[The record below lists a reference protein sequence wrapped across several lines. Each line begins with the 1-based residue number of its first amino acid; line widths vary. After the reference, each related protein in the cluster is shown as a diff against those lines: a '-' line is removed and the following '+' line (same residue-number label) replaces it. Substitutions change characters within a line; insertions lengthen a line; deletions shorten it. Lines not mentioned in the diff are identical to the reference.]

1 MVNIN
6 SIHKIRYWLIIL
18 FFVALPFERIFT
30 FEFASYTIKLSY
42 IFGIILLLYFLCQVI
57 SKKINISLYKEELYL
72 LLFAL
77 LAVLS
82 TLWSIDWPRSLVVS
96 LMILLSVLIFYAL
109 RRLVDPDLRQKLFSL
124 IIVIGFL
131 VSLFAL
137 WQFFI
142 DKTSLSQFSY
152 LREQYKSAVFGFP
165 RVQSTFLEP
174 LYLANFLLIPIFL
187 GIYFEISNFSTRIYQ
202 ISRHSFPP
210 KAESACD
217 RRNLASSRLFAIRL
231 FLLVTATAFF
241 LTLSRGAYLAL
252 AISLVLFF
260 GMMLFTRTNVSKLIK
275 PLLILILSF
284 GIAVLCILSVGGT
297 SGLKK
302 YFGHAAVNDIT
313 TGESVIDRKDT
324 MSIAISQFYHHPFGI
339 GAGAFGALPEFKGD
353 IPLQGYQ
360 TVNNL
365 YLEILVEEGFLGIIL
380 FILFLVYYLVN
391 LAREGV
397 KNKLFLIMS
406 LSLISALLIQYLFFS
421 TLYIMYVWVI
431 LAMLS
436 PKLAQNHKS

>member
-1 MVNIN
+1 MVNLN
-6 SIHKIRYWLIIL
+6 PTNKIKYWLIIL
-18 FFVALPFERIFT
+18 FFLALPFERIFT
-30 FEFASYTIKLSY
+30 FEFAGYTIKLSY
-42 IFGIILLLYFLCQVI
+42 IFGLILLLYFLYQI
-57 SKKINISLYKEELYL
+57 IIKKINISLYKEELYL
-72 LLFAL
+72 FFFVL
-77 LAVLS
+77 LAILT
-82 TLWSIDWPRSLVVS
+82 TLWSIDWPRSLIIS
-96 LMILLSVLIFYAL
+96 LMILLSILIFYTL

-137 WQFFI
+137 WQFFV
-142 DKTSLSQFSY
+142 DKTLISHLSF
-152 LREQYKSAVFGFP
+152 LRPEYSSAVFGFP

-174 LYLANFLLIPIFL
+174 LYLANFLLIPIFFNTYAL
-187 GIYFEISNFSTRIYQ
+187 ISKPQFKNYLYLIF
-202 ISRHSFPP
+202 
-210 KAESACD
+210 
-217 RRNLASSRLFAIRL
+217 
-231 FLLVTATAFF
+231 TATAFF

-252 AISLVLFF
+252 AISLILFF
-260 GMMLFTRTNVSKLIK
+260 AMMLFTRMNISKLFK
-275 PLLILILSF
+275 PLLIIILSF
-284 GIAVLCILSVGGT
+284 GTAVLCVLSVGGT

-302 YFGHAAVNDIT
+302 YFGHAAVDDIT

-324 MSIAISQFYHHPFGI
+324 MNIAINQFYHHPFGV

-380 FILFLVYYLVN
+380 FILFLIYYLVN
-391 LAREGV
+391 LAREEA

-421 TLYIMYVWVI
+421 TLYIIYVWVVLAI
-431 LAMLS
+431 LSLKTTQIS
-436 PKLAQNHKS
+436 SSSK